1 MEEVDSF
8 ISKPRFWFFISLV
21 IIFVVLLILQFA
33 KYMIMKE
40 PIVVTPKISTER
52 GTIYDRN
59 KKILAV
65 QTTVYNLYA
74 DKTLM
79 KNSAEAAKALAPVLM
94 QNESDLLEKIQDSK
108 SNFLYLKKRM
118 SESERDLVKNVID
131 ENK

>member
-40 PIVVTPKISTER
+40 PIVITPKVSTER

-59 KKILAV
+59 YEKRWRGGV
-65 QTTVYNLYA
+65 G
-74 DKTLM
+74 
-79 KNSAEAAKALAPVLM
+79 LAPCF
-94 QNESDLLEKIQDSK
+94 NAK
-108 SNFLYLKKRM
+108 
-118 SESERDLVKNVID
+118 
-131 ENK
+131 

>member
-40 PIVVTPKISTER
+40 PIVITPKVSTER

-65 QTTVYNLYA
+65 QTTIYNLYA

-79 KNSAEAAKALAPVLM
+79 KNPAEAAKVLAPVLM

-108 SNFLYLKKRM
+108 STWIYF
-118 SESERDLVKNVID
+118 SSIGSI
-131 ENK
+131 